1 MENRVRQIIFYKII
15 LNFQINYAYII
26 VKSVDFE
33 LNQGGKKLNTH
44 LRYACGATACNE
56 PKLYKK
62 YHRI

>member
-1 MENRVRQIIFYKII
+1 M
-15 LNFQINYAYII
+15 NFVYII

>member
-1 MENRVRQIIFYKII
+1 M
-15 LNFQINYAYII
+15 NFVYII

-33 LNQGGKKLNTH
+33 LNQGSKKLNTH

-56 PKLYKK
+56 QKLYKK